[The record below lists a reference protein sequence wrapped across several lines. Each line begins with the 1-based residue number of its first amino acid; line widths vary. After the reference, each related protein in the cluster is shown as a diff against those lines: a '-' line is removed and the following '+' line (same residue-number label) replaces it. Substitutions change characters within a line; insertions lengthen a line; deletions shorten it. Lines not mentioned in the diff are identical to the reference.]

1 MDLTSQRPGKPG
13 ATLSLDLDNLWC
25 YQRSFGVETWQDYSS
40 FLELAVPRILD
51 LLDRLDLRVTFFII
65 GRDASQTLHQPLLAE
80 IVRRGHEAGNHS
92 YDHELTLHRWPRD
105 RIRDEILRAEAAIE
119 EATGQKPRGFRG
131 PAFGLSSPLLE
142 VLAELGY
149 DYDASSCPNSLG
161 LAARLYHRRHAAKLG
176 TQANVMDSLYGSLK
190 DCGQPLK
197 PFCWTLSKGAMIEI
211 PVTTLPLLRLPF
223 HGTYLNY
230 LAGFSP
236 AVARGYFKTALG
248 LCRLR
253 GVSPSFLLH
262 ATDFLG
268 GDDVSGL
275 EYLPGMQRSGAEK
288 IAFMTAVLETYRQTF
303 HVQPIGAF
311 VDEIWQPDSLSQL
324 IPAVGA

>member
-1 MDLTSQRPGKPG
+1 
-13 ATLSLDLDNLWC
+13 
-25 YQRSFGVETWQDYSS
+25 
-40 FLELAVPRILD
+40 
-51 LLDRLDLRVTFFII
+51 
-65 GRDASQTLHQPLLAE
+65 
-80 IVRRGHEAGNHS
+80 
-92 YDHELTLHRWPRD
+92 
-105 RIRDEILRAEAAIE
+105 
-119 EATGQKPRGFRG
+119 
-131 PAFGLSSPLLE
+131 
-142 VLAELGY
+142 
-149 DYDASSCPNSLG
+149 
-161 LAARLYHRRHAAKLG
+161 
-176 TQANVMDSLYGSLK
+176 
-190 DCGQPLK
+190 
-197 PFCWTLSKGAMIEI
+197 
-211 PVTTLPLLRLPF
+211 
-223 HGTYLNY
+223 
-230 LAGFSP
+230 
-236 AVARGYFKTALG
+236 VARGYFKTALG